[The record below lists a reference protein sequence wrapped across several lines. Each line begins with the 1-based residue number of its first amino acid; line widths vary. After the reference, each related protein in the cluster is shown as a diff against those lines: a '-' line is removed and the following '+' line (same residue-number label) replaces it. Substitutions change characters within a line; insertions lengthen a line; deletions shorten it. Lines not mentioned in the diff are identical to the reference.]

1 MFLKGL
7 LGQFDELENRINVSG
22 EELSSSVSELK
33 AELEN
38 KCKVATKSI
47 KSFLR
52 EKNLDLNAAQHEA
65 YHSLR

>member
-1 MFLKGL
+1 M
-7 LGQFDELENRINVSG
+7 GQFDELEIRINGFG
-22 EELSSSVSELK
+22 EELSSSVAELK